1 MPLLDWVNRNQ
12 AEETA
17 DQVPYHL
24 LKFEKSYGDS
34 EQAKDNLIIQGD
46 NLQALKALLPLYG
59 GQVKCIFIDPPYN
72 TEQAFDHYDDKLEH
86 AQWLSL
92 IYPRLQLLKELLSE
106 DGSIWITVDDNQSHY
121 LKVICDEVF
130 GRNNFVSNVIWQS
143 TDNSNNDAKQFSV
156 DHNHLIVYSKKE
168 NWRPNFFNDESKRKH
183 FRNPDN
189 DPKGA
194 YFDGNP
200 LNSPKPRPN
209 LTYEITAPNGNII
222 KPPKNGWRWSKKT
235 LYKKI
240 HSGEIR
246 FNEDNTNIRR
256 RTYLVDMEGLP
267 PSTVWTNIDE
277 TGHNRQAK
285 YELKKL
291 FPNLETSKLFST
303 PKPEKLIYQ
312 IFRHATEEG
321 DLVLDSFL
329 GSGTTCAVA
338 HKMNRKYIGIEI
350 GEHAKTYVIPRLQKV
365 IEGEQGGISVT
376 KSYYDLKEDTLKDL
390 DLEIDSIKGFNTVF
404 QNIVEELDLKNES
417 IVKDI
422 KRATKIQKVKS
433 KVLWEGGG
441 GFSFY
446 TLGSPVFDE
455 QGFLSSDVKFSD
467 LASYV
472 WWLETGSSL
481 QTSKADSP
489 YIGTYNNI
497 AYYLIYNGILGDRR
511 PNSGNIL
518 THKVL
523 SLIND
528 LHQHEGKRV
537 IIGEASRIGEPR
549 LEALNIEFKQI
560 PYALYGTQAS
570 KD

>member
-235 LYKKI
+235 LYEKI
-240 HSGEIR
+240 HLGEIR

-329 GSGTTCAVA
+329 GSGTTAVVS
-338 HKMNRKYIGIEI
+338 KKLGRSYFGIEKEKI
-350 GEHAKTYVIPRLQKV
+350 HFSEKYRQQSQNFTIFH
-365 IEGEQGGISVT
+365 
-376 KSYYDLKEDTLKDL
+376 DFLK
-390 DLEIDSIKGFNTVF
+390 
-404 QNIVEELDLKNES
+404 
-417 IVKDI
+417 
-422 KRATKIQKVKS
+422 
-433 KVLWEGGG
+433 
-441 GFSFY
+441 
-446 TLGSPVFDE
+446 
-455 QGFLSSDVKFSD
+455 
-467 LASYV
+467 
-472 WWLETGSSL
+472 
-481 QTSKADSP
+481 
-489 YIGTYNNI
+489 
-497 AYYLIYNGILGDRR
+497 
-511 PNSGNIL
+511 
-518 THKVL
+518 
-523 SLIND
+523 
-528 LHQHEGKRV
+528 
-537 IIGEASRIGEPR
+537 
-549 LEALNIEFKQI
+549 
-560 PYALYGTQAS
+560 
-570 KD
+570 